1 MSTRTVLQY
10 AGMAFA
16 AAMVMG
22 IPVEEVAS
30 PMGSARIAPAP
41 PAVSPSALPLAP
53 AARPASPAPSLP
65 PQQPTPS
72 EEAMERQLP
81 LARGVVQA

>member
-10 AGMAFA
+10 AGMALA

-22 IPVEEVAS
+22 IPVEDVAS
-30 PMGSARIAPAP
+30 PIGSARVAPAS
-41 PAVSPSALPLAP
+41 PAASPSALPLAP

-65 PQQPTPS
+65 QQQPTPS